1 MTLVAFLTKLSSL
14 CLLRFYEG
22 FHIPKGSV
30 LFLDSYVLHH
40 LDDLWDSPEKFDPT
54 RWDDKMAVHTF
65 SFLPFGGGSRRC
77 AGQPFAVVEMKAVVA
92 LILRNFTLTLDE
104 SKPISTEV
112 KVAFA
117 PRKIHFFLERRA

>member
-1 MTLVAFLTKLSSL
+1 MF
-14 CLLRFYEG
+14 EG

-40 LDDLWDSPEKFDPT
+40 LDELWDKHEVFDPT
-54 RWDDKMAVHTF
+54 RWEDKMAVRTF

-92 LILRNFTLTLDE
+92 LILRNFSLRLDK
-104 SKPISTEV
+104 SKPITTEV
-112 KVAFA
+112 KIAFG
-117 PRKIHFFLERRA
+117 PRKINFFFTRR